1 MTIRPTTYADI
12 EALMAIF
19 AHARAQMI
27 ADGNPTQWGDGYPSR
42 EQLMSDIQR
51 GVSYIV
57 EHNGQPCATFVFI
70 IGDDPTYHYIEDG
83 QWLND
88 TLLYGTIHRIA
99 SNGQERGIFPFVLHW
114 CSAQC
119 SNIRIDTH
127 QNNIRMIHLIK
138 KANFTHCGIIYTRD
152 NSPRMAYQSLGTA
165 IAKD

>member
-19 AHARAQMI
+19 AHARAQMA
-27 ADGNPTQWGDGYPSR
+27 ADGNPNQWGDGYPSR

-57 EHNGQPCATFVFI
+57 VHNTHPCATFVFI
-70 IGDDPTYHYIEDG
+70 IGEDPTYAYIKDG
-83 QWLND
+83 QWLDD
-88 TLLYGTIHRIA
+88 TLYGTIHRIA
-99 SNGQERGIFPFVLHW
+99 SNGEQRGIFPFVLNW

-119 SNIRIDTH
+119 PNIRIDTH
-127 QNNIRMIHLIK
+127 QDNTRMIHLIEQ
-138 KANFTHCGIIYTRD
+138 AQFTRCGIIYTRD
-152 NSPRMAYQSLGTA
+152 NSPRMAYQNLGTA

>member
-12 EALMAIF
+12 DALMAIF
-19 AHARAQMI
+19 AYARKQMA

-51 GVSYIV
+51 GVSYVV

-70 IGDDPTYHYIEDG
+70 IDEDPTYAYIEDG
-83 QWLND
+83 NWLDD
-88 TLLYGTIHRIA
+88 TLPYGTIHRIA

-114 CSAQC
+114 CSSQC

-127 QNNIRMIHLIK
+127 QENTRMIHLIEQ
-138 KANFTHCGIIYTRD
+138 AQFTRCGIIYTRD
-152 NSPRMAYQSLGTA
+152 NSPRIAYQRVAQNT
-165 IAKD
+165 KQ